1 MVKIREDHPLGAS
14 GDVDIDVW
22 LAGLE
27 AAHGFSAEQIM
38 QLRAACLAS
47 HNAEQ
52 TRSESDKRWQETSC
66 FRTGLEMADILGE
79 LNLDAET
86 LVAAILYRAVREERL
101 PLTEVV
107 QNFGQE
113 VASLIEGALRMASVS
128 AIQSLGDE
136 AVLGLSLIHI

>member
-1 MVKIREDHPLGAS
+1 
-14 GDVDIDVW
+14 
-22 LAGLE
+22 
-27 AAHGFSAEQIM
+27 M

-86 LVAAILYRAVREERL
+86 LVAAILYRAVREERERSSN
-101 PLTEVV
+101 PIKRAW
-107 QNFGQE
+107 NNIFGQ
-113 VASLIEGALRMASVS
+113 
-128 AIQSLGDE
+128 
-136 AVLGLSLIHI
+136 